1 MPRTALYFYKAANGE
16 VPVLAWL
23 RDLRRT
29 NRRAYARCVAA
40 VQELGARGHELRRPL
55 ADYLQDGVYELRTR
69 VGRENYRV
77 LYFFHGRNVAILT
90 HALTKEAAILRS
102 DLTRALSRKAAF
114 EADPA
119 AHTYEEE
126 LPNG

>member
-16 VPVLAWL
+16 VPVLTWL

-29 NRRAYARCVAA
+29 NRRAYTRCVAA
-40 VQELGARGHELRRPL
+40 VQELGAQGHELRRPL
-55 ADYLQDGVYELRTR
+55 ADYLQDGVYELRAR

-77 LYFFHGRNVAILT
+77 LYFFHGRNIAILT
-90 HALTKEAAILRS
+90 HALTKEAAIPKS
-102 DLTRALSRKAAF
+102 DLTRALDRKVTF

-126 LPNG
+126 LLNG